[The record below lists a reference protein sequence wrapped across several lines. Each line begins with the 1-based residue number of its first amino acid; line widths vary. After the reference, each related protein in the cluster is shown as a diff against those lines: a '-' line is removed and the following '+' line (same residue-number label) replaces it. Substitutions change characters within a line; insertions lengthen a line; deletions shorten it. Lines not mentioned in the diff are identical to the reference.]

1 MISFKKILL
10 IFFRRENL
18 FFKIIIILKNFI
30 IIFKRIGEI
39 NIKLAILLSNKI
51 ICGQVTYEKL
61 FKLKE
66 INKKK
71 KYFENKYVFFYE
83 DWFFHNINIWEKFLK
98 QLDSIDYLEIGS
110 FEGRSTVFISEN
122 KKTKSLTAVDT
133 WTGSDEHKNIDF
145 KRVFSNFKKNILKT
159 KKKIKFYKKKS
170 QDFFKNNFKTFNL
183 IYIDGSHHYE
193 DVKHDLNYAIKFI
206 KTKGYIICDDFL
218 WSFYNKKNDNAM
230 KAILE
235 CYEKNKKKL
244 VIVYLNYQ
252 IIFKRI

>member
-1 MISFKKILL
+1 MIFFKKILL

-18 FFKIIIILKNFI
+18 FLKIIIILKNFI
-30 IIFKRIGEI
+30 VIFKRIGEI

-51 ICGQVTYEKL
+51 ICGQVTYEKV

-66 INKKK
+66 IIKKK
-71 KYFENKYVFFYE
+71 KYFENKYFFFYD

-159 KKKIKFYKKKS
+159 KKKIKF
-170 QDFFKNNFKTFNL
+170 
-183 IYIDGSHHYE
+183 
-193 DVKHDLNYAIKFI
+193 
-206 KTKGYIICDDFL
+206 
-218 WSFYNKKNDNAM
+218 
-230 KAILE
+230 
-235 CYEKNKKKL
+235 
-244 VIVYLNYQ
+244 
-252 IIFKRI
+252 